1 MPALT
6 SSTSVV
12 AYDDARALPD
22 NVLSALTAHP
32 RESNVILSG
41 IEKSRSRPE
50 SLKGKEH
57 WIACT
62 TDGTVE
68 FVLSCAEGAI
78 GAYPLFIYST
88 KPSSELDEEFLLHR
102 LTLLARK
109 LVDTVG
115 VARVFSVFALEKVT
129 EVFQHLWSQMT
140 GVAAV
145 PTPYYAATFTHCDQ
159 NSYIERA
166 PTLCPSINYDLR
178 PATEAD
184 IPVVAEQCYEFALT
198 SVSTFP
204 CSRSETLAKY
214 IMIGTLRALSGRR
227 AERGNPACQEQASV
241 GPRD

>member
-12 AYDDARALPD
+12 VYDDAHALPE

-41 IEKSRSRPE
+41 VEKSRSRPE
-50 SLKGKEH
+50 PLKGKEY

-78 GAYPLFIYST
+78 GAYPVFIYST

-102 LTLLARK
+102 LRLLTRK
-109 LVDTVG
+109 LFDTVG
-115 VARVFSVFALEKVT
+115 ITRVFSVFALQKVT
-129 EVFQHLWSQMT
+129 EVFQYLWSQMT
-140 GVAAV
+140 GVEAV
-145 PTPYYAATFTHCDQ
+145 PTPYYAATFTHCDKS
-159 NSYIERA
+159 SYIERA
-166 PTLCPSINYDLR
+166 PTLCPSLKYDLR

-184 IPVVAEQCYEFALT
+184 IPAVADQCYGFAET
-198 SVSTFP
+198 SVSCF
-204 CSRSETLAKY
+204 
-214 IMIGTLRALSGRR
+214 
-227 AERGNPACQEQASV
+227 ACF
-241 GPRD
+241 DI